1 MQDSSKSRGRPHLVG
16 SLLLVAL
23 GGGVVGRLL
32 GLVLHGI
39 DTGLGAVANTNVGV
53 LGDVLVGL
61 LGSLVGSSLDLVCK
75 VKQLVSIR

>member
-1 MQDSSKSRGRPHLVG
+1 M
-16 SLLLVAL
+16 
-23 GGGVVGRLL
+23 GRLL

-39 DTGLGAVANTNVGV
+39 DTGLGAVTDTNVGV

-75 VKQLVSIR
+75 VKQLVSIS